1 MIADGMHT
9 RKMRYILYG
18 YLPDDYAAQLMTFR
32 EQFAKETG
40 CSIVDIVKA
49 RIHHAHTGYD
59 GTAWYTDNMHPYN
72 IY

>member
-1 MIADGMHT
+1 MAIADGQHV

-18 YLPDDYAAQLMTFR
+18 HDPNGYTHMLMLFR
-32 EQFAKETG
+32 ERFAQETG

-49 RIHHAHTGYD
+49 RIEHAHSGGD
-59 GTAWYTDNMHPYN
+59 QWYSDPMHPHN